1 MSNIVKK
8 MKQQKFDK
16 IKQILALSAGKISH
30 NLYMRT
36 ISEAMMGM
44 MPIMMISSVTSLL
57 NAIDFWGIKLFFQNI
72 GLTKL
77 FEQINAMTISI
88 VAIYVAVLTS
98 YKLAI
103 NLKHEPLNATIVGL
117 MSFFLLT
124 NLSIEGKTQFLS
136 IIDLGSTGI
145 FVAMIGG
152 LLGTR
157 LYIFFIE
164 KKLTIKMPESVPL
177 VVQKTFES
185 IIPGVLVALFIGI
198 IFSLVSLTSQGNMIT
213 LINTLLQKPLLSL
226 GSNIFAAMFIVAFIE
241 LIWFFGIHGVL
252 AVYPVLMM
260 IYQQPQMANLEAYG
274 AGQTLPYLFTTG
286 FILNNRGARSFAVAL
301 LAIFKCKSQQLRS
314 VGKLAVIPS
323 LFGISEPVK
332 FGLPQIMNVCMLIPL
347 MLTPAVSVLSAWLL
361 TIIGFLPYQN
371 GVNLPSGF
379 PIIFGGL
386 ITNGWQGLIAQL
398 LQLVLC
404 ILIYI
409 PFMKSQDMA
418 YITEE
423 NKNRPDKESKYFS

>member
-1 MSNIVKK
+1 MSNVVKK
-8 MKQQKFDK
+8 MNQKKYDK
-16 IKQILALSAGKISH
+16 IKQAFAMTAGKMAS

-44 MPIMMISSVTSLL
+44 MPIMMISSVASLL
-57 NAIDFWGIKLFFQNI
+57 NAINFWGIKPFFQSI

-88 VAIYVAVLTS
+88 VAVYVAILIS

-103 NLKHEPLNATIVGL
+103 NLKHDPLNATIVGTL
-117 MSFFLLT
+117 SFFILS
-124 NLSIEGKTQFLS
+124 NLSVEDKTQFLNLV
-136 IIDLGSTGI
+136 DLGSAGI

-157 LYIFFIE
+157 LYIFFME
-164 KKLTIKMPESVPL
+164 KKLTIKMPDSVPP

-185 IIPGVLVALFIGI
+185 ILPGILVATVMGGI
-198 IFSLVSLTSQGNMIT
+198 FLLVSLSSQASMIN

-252 AVYPVLMM
+252 AIYPVLMM
-260 IYQQPQMANLEAYG
+260 VYQQPQMTNLEAYS
-274 AGQTLPYLFTTG
+274 AGQALPFLFTTG

-301 LAIFKCKSQQLRS
+301 LAIFKCKSEQLKS
-314 VGKLAVIPS
+314 VGKLSVIPS
-323 LFGISEPVK
+323 MFGISEPVK
-332 FGLPQIMNVCMLIPL
+332 FGLPQIMNIRMLIPL
-347 MLTPAVSVLSAWLL
+347 MLTPAVSVFSAWLL

-371 GVNLPSGF
+371 GGNLPTGF
-379 PIIFGGL
+379 PIIFGGFL
-386 ITNGWQGLIAQL
+386 TNGWQGIVAQL
-398 LQLVLC
+398 VQLILC
-404 ILIYI
+404 VLIYI
-409 PFMKSQDMA
+409 PFMKSQDLA
-418 YITEE
+418 YLEE
-423 NKNRPDKESKYFS
+423 EKAVFETKNKQ

>member
-1 MSNIVKK
+1 MSNVVKK
-8 MKQQKFDK
+8 MNQKKYDK
-16 IKQILALSAGKISH
+16 IKQAFAMTAGKMAS

-44 MPIMMISSVTSLL
+44 MPIMMISSVASLL
-57 NAIDFWGIKLFFQNI
+57 NAINFWGIKPFFQSI

-88 VAIYVAVLTS
+88 VAVYVAILIS

-103 NLKHEPLNATIVGL
+103 NLKHDPLNATIVGTL
-117 MSFFLLT
+117 SFFILS
-124 NLSIEGKTQFLS
+124 NLSVEDKTQFLNLV
-136 IIDLGSTGI
+136 DLGSAGI

-157 LYIFFIE
+157 LYIFFME
-164 KKLTIKMPESVPL
+164 KKLTIKMPDSVPP

-185 IIPGVLVALFIGI
+185 ILPEILVATVMGGI
-198 IFSLVSLTSQGNMIT
+198 FLLVSLSSQASMIN

-252 AVYPVLMM
+252 AIYPVLMM
-260 IYQQPQMANLEAYG
+260 VYQQPQMANLEAYS
-274 AGQTLPYLFTTG
+274 AGQALPFLFTTG

-301 LAIFKCKSQQLRS
+301 LAIFKCKSEQLKS
-314 VGKLAVIPS
+314 VGKLSVIPS
-323 LFGISEPVK
+323 MFGISEPVK
-332 FGLPQIMNVCMLIPL
+332 FGLPQIMNIRMLIPL
-347 MLTPAVSVLSAWLL
+347 MLTPAVSVFSAWLL

-371 GVNLPSGF
+371 GVNLPTGF
-379 PIIFGGL
+379 PIIFGGFL
-386 ITNGWQGLIAQL
+386 TNGWQGIVAQL
-398 LQLVLC
+398 VQLILC
-404 ILIYI
+404 VLIYI
-409 PFMKSQDMA
+409 PFMKSQDLA
-418 YITEE
+418 YLEE
-423 NKNRPDKESKYFS
+423 EKAVFETKNKQ